1 MKDSL
6 YFPHDY
12 FARFDPKL
20 VEVMMAH
27 GMAGIG
33 VFWCIIE
40 MMYEQGGTL
49 PTSSFK
55 SIAFAL
61 HVDCNMV
68 ASVVNDFGLFIQD
81 GENFTSPSVNN
92 RINRRV
98 AIAEKCREN
107 AQKRWAKSKSNANA
121 SETDANAEQP
131 ECICNAMI
139 NNKSKGKNKDLS
151 SKDDSGS
158 GKRSTFT
165 PPTIEEVKQYLDEK
179 QITNVD
185 AERFVLFYESKGWM
199 IGKNKMKSWKAA
211 VATWAKSEKER
222 PAARRTSS
230 SESTKSANDPW
241 T

>member
-12 FARFDPKL
+12 FARNDPKL

-98 AIAEKCREN
+98 AIAEKRRE
-107 AQKRWAKSKSNANA
+107 
-121 SETDANAEQP
+121 NAEQP

-230 SESTKSANDPW
+230 SESTKSANDPG